1 MAVYEADLIAYQMVK
16 EFVNCDFKVKN
27 IKNNECSFSEEFK
40 NWFHLKEVLK
50 IQECEIHRV
59 FRNLDQW
66 IFQLFKATSSNFL
79 QKSTHK

>member
-40 NWFHLKEVLK
+40 NLV
-50 IQECEIHRV
+50 I
-59 FRNLDQW
+59 
-66 IFQLFKATSSNFL
+66 SSQRSFENPGV
-79 QKSTHK
+79 